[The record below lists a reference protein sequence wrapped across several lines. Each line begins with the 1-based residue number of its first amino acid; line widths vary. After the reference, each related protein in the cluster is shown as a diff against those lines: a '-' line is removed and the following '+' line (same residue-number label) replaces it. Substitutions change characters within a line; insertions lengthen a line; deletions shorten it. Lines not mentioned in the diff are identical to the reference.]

1 MTKKDIKIIPG
12 SIYTISSNF
21 TLSKNNTLN
30 IESDLTNSKLINEI
44 KIVEK
49 NYIKFNGK
57 KGYIALIEYYLP
69 LYLSRGGAS
78 IVEFT

>member
-1 MTKKDIKIIPG
+1 MTKKILKLFLEV
-12 SIYTISSNF
+12 YTISSNF

-57 KGYIALIEYYLP
+57 R
-69 LYLSRGGAS
+69 LYSND
-78 IVEFT
+78 